1 MFIQLIKRIP
11 EKYRI
16 LYFLVITSLIGVSL
30 ILIAV
35 YNASNELEVI
45 HEVENMHRFA
55 TAQLNR
61 EHSDT
66 TLQQPLLSLPP
77 ADYQVMIIRGEEV
90 LADNL
95 KNTDDGWN
103 IQLSTLNESRVT
115 EQGGYLELDGQ
126 TLTWALL
133 PITNDGTQLL
143 LLHRFSSS
151 GASSLTQ
158 VYVKRMLVPAIFY
171 VWLMVWMGFI
181 VRYLTDKLSQQK
193 QAMEHMALHD
203 TLTGL
208 PNRNLLDDRL
218 NTMLEM
224 AKRKQ
229 NRFTI
234 VMIDLDGF
242 KKINDTY
249 GHAVGDELLKEVASR
264 LNDSLRPHDTV
275 CRVGGDEFILLLD
288 DMQKGSSLD
297 ICKRVSTEISK
308 PIFIQGAELNIGS
321 SMGVVTCSEG
331 NERPEA
337 LIHKAD
343 QAMYLVKSKG
353 GGVFMYDEISASEH
367 AELRQTCDAVEK
379 RKFAC

>member
-35 YNASNELEVI
+35 YNASNELEII
-45 HEVENMHRFA
+45 HQVENMHRFA

-77 ADYQVMIIRGEEV
+77 ADYQVMIIRGEEIV
-90 LADNL
+90 ADNFS
-95 KNTDDGWN
+95 NTDDSWN
-103 IQLSTLNESRVT
+103 IELSALNESRVT
-115 EQGGYLELDGQ
+115 EQGGYLEFDGQ
-126 TLTWALL
+126 TLTWTLL

-151 GASSLTQ
+151 GASSLIQ

>member
-61 EHSDT
+61 EPSDT
-66 TLQQPLLSLPP
+66 TLQPALLSLPP

-90 LADNL
+90 LADNFS
-95 KNTDDGWN
+95 NTDDSWN
-103 IQLSTLNESRVT
+103 IELSTLNESRIT
-115 EQGGYLELDGQ
+115 EQGGYLEIDGQ
-126 TLTWALL
+126 TLTWTLL
-133 PITNDGTQLL
+133 PVTNDGTQLL

-151 GASSLTQ
+151 GASSLIQ

-218 NTMLEM
+218 NKMLEM

-242 KKINDTY
+242 KNINDTY
-249 GHAVGDELLKEVASR
+249 GHAVGDELLKEVARR
-264 LNDSLRPHDTV
+264 LNNCLRPHDTV

-308 PIFIQGAELNIGS
+308 PIFIQGTELNIGS
-321 SMGVVTCSEG
+321 SMGVVTCSG
-331 NERPEA
+331 GDERPEA

-367 AELRQTCDAVEK
+367 AELRQTCDIVEK